1 MYNNAAWPDTE
12 WELIETRGS
21 GFEGR
26 IRPIVNNLNSNG
38 EIVIFGG

>member
-12 WELIETRGS
+12 WELIKTKGS

-26 IRPIVNNLNSNG
+26 IRPIVSNLSDG